1 MDVYRRYIHP
11 LSSKT
16 YSFHL
21 TGDFL
26 EGGTPAL
33 QERMDGLNT
42 FLHDNVQQQYNAAVA
57 RAHESENEPSSQ
69 DLFIIEKVNAF
80 LGIN

>member
-1 MDVYRRYIHP
+1 
-11 LSSKT
+11 
-16 YSFHL
+16 
-21 TGDFL
+21 
-26 EGGTPAL
+26 
-33 QERMDGLNT
+33 MDGLNT